1 MMKVHRTTLEKIAST
16 VEEAI
21 AIGLEDLGLEREAVE
36 IEVLDEGNRGL
47 FGLGT
52 RMARVRLTVKDIPVV
67 EEEWAEAE
75 EEAVISEALG
85 EVESEEFSEEDDS
98 YELFIAQKV
107 INELLDKMGV
117 KARVS
122 AKFGEPDE
130 GRTRIPILVDL
141 SGSDLG
147 ILIGKKAETLN
158 ALQYIAGLI
167 IGKQLERSVMLV
179 IDVEGYRQRR
189 LMQVRQMAR
198 NMAEQAV
205 VTGRKQILEPMSA
218 AERRIVHMEL
228 REDPRITTESTGEDP
243 HRKVNII
250 PVKE

>member
-1 MMKVHRTTLEKIAST
+1 MNTHRTTLEKIANT
-16 VEEAI
+16 VEDAI
-21 AIGLEDLGLEREAVE
+21 ANGLDDLGLQREAVE

-52 RMARVRLTVKDIPVV
+52 RMARVRLTVKDAPVL
-67 EEEWAEAE
+67 EDELEEAE
-75 EEAVISEALG
+75 VEATIAETLG
-85 EVESEEFSEEDDS
+85 EAEKDEFSAEDDS
-98 YELFIAQKV
+98 YELFVAQKV
-107 INELLDKMGV
+107 ISELLDKMGV

-122 AKFGEPDE
+122 AMFGEPDE

-141 SGSDLG
+141 TGNDLG

-158 ALQYIAGLI
+158 ALQYIASLLI
-167 IGKQLERSVMLV
+167 SKQLERGVMLV

-189 LMQVRQMAR
+189 LMQIRHLAR

-205 VTGRKQILEPMSA
+205 TTGHRQNLEPMSA
-218 AERRIVHMEL
+218 SERRIVHMEL
-228 REDPRITTESTGEDP
+228 REDLRVTTESTGEDP

>member
-1 MMKVHRTTLEKIAST
+1 MKANRTTLEKIANT

-21 AIGLEDLGLEREAVE
+21 SIGLEDLGLQREAVE

-52 RMARVRLTVKDIPVV
+52 RMARVRLTVKDLPVV

-85 EVESEEFSEEDDS
+85 EDDEFTEDDDS

-117 KARVS
+117 KAKVS
-122 AKFGEPDE
+122 ARFGEPDE
-130 GRTRIPILVDL
+130 GRTRVPILVDL
-141 SGSDLG
+141 TGSDLG

-158 ALQYIAGLI
+158 ALQYVAGLI

-189 LMQVRQMAR
+189 LLQVCQMAR

-218 AERRIVHMEL
+218 SERRIVHMEL
-228 REDPRITTESTGEDP
+228 REDPRVTTESTGEDP

-250 PVKE
+250 PVKD